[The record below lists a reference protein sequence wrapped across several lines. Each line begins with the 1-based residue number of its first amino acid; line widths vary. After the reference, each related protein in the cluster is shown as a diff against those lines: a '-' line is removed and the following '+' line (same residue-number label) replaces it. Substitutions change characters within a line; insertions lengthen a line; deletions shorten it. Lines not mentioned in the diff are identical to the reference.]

1 MSDLKAAP
9 LIPQTP
15 NEPSARRRATRQ
27 SPEVRRQD
35 LLAVTINC
43 LARLGPR
50 GTTGREICRQ
60 AGVSHGLL
68 RHYFDN
74 PENLL
79 LETYQELCDQVIT
92 RFEEEA
98 AAPADNP
105 WETIDRLF
113 AALFSDQWANSD
125 ILGAWIAFWTLVR
138 SNDDFAKVSED
149 HNCKLRAMLAKAVSL
164 LPRGPVA
171 PDDVATLLSA
181 VMDGLWLDFCLSPT
195 RLPRERAIELGQI
208 ALRQLVPE
216 PVSV

>member
-1 MSDLKAAP
+1 MSDVEKAP
-9 LIPQTP
+9 KKPTV
-15 NEPSARRRATRQ
+15 RRRVTRQ

-68 RHYFDN
+68 RHYFNN

-98 AAPADNP
+98 AAPVGNP

-138 SNDDFAKVSED
+138 SNEDFARVSED
-149 HNCKLRAMLAKAVSL
+149 HNRKLGAMLAKAVSL
-164 LPRGPVA
+164 LPRGPIA

-195 RLPRERAIELGQI
+195 RLPRERAMELGQM
-208 ALRQLVPE
+208 ALRQLVPQ
-216 PVSV
+216 PVSA